1 MEVLITAGYH
11 DLHTGLPT
19 ATQPST
25 DVHQLVMRYAEYL
38 RSVYKIKPCGDQWLR
53 VVSKSYV
60 TLSVVES
67 IEDFPKE
74 KEDICRLAMVHSKIE
89 EVKWYKRTIQIGQV
103 GVVNHTSV

>member
-19 ATQPST
+19 ATQHST
-25 DVHQLVMRYAEYL
+25 DGHQLVMRYAEYL
-38 RSVYKIKPCGDQWLR
+38 RSVYKIKPCGDQWSP
-53 VVSKSYV
+53 VASKCYI

-67 IEDFPKE
+67 IEDFSKE

-89 EVKWYKRTIQIGQV
+89 KVKRLKKTIQIGQV
-103 GVVNHTSV
+103 GVVNHASV